1 MITTQ
6 TATETRLEELF
17 AEVDNAEQLLSQA
30 RDNFSRARAELDEA
44 TTKVRFLNRKL
55 LQALL
60 MVVRNG

>member
-44 TTKVRFLNRKL
+44 TTKVRVLNRKL